1 MVSPG
6 QRIHLPPPAGAGPS
20 WGGPAA
26 GASQRGYSY
35 LAVLF
40 LVALTAAGLARL
52 GQAWSTAAQ
61 RERERELEFRGGEIA
76 AAIASYQR
84 AAGTEPA
91 PYPATLQ
98 DLLRDERGPRPR
110 HHLRR
115 LYADPLTG
123 EPDWVLVPDPMNPA
137 RFRAVHSRSEAPL
150 LRRFTPEGQP
160 LAKAS
165 DWLFDPL
172 AAAARQP
179 ATAASVPRPP
189 LPLPAPSPSPPAPP
203 PPAATPV
210 QPLPTPGQTSD
221 R

>member
-1 MVSPG
+1 MPTGS
-6 QRIHLPPPAGAGPS
+6 PPARARPPG
-20 WGGPAA
+20 GGP
-26 GASQRGYSY
+26 QRGFSY

-98 DLLRDERGPRPR
+98 DLLIDERGPRPR

-115 LYADPLTG
+115 LYADPMTG
-123 EPDWVLVPDPMNPA
+123 QPDWVLVPDPMNPA
-137 RFRAVHSRSEAPL
+137 RFRAVHSRSDAAL
-150 LRRFTPEGQP
+150 LRRFTPQGQP

-172 AAAARQP
+172 AAATSQP
-179 ATAASVPRPP
+179 ATAASAPRAQ
-189 LPLPAPSPSPPAPP
+189 LPAPSPPPQPQPP
-203 PPAATPV
+203 VATPV

>member
-1 MVSPG
+1 MPTG
-6 QRIHLPPPAGAGPS
+6 EGAPN
-20 WGGPAA
+20 
-26 GASQRGYSY
+26 QRGFSY

-91 PYPATLQ
+91 PYPASLQ
-98 DLLRDERGPRPR
+98 DLLRDDRGPQVR

-123 EPDWVLVPDPMNPA
+123 QPDWVLVPDPMNTA
-137 RFRAVHSRSEAPL
+137 RFRAVHSRSDAAL
-150 LRRFTPEGQP
+150 LRRFTPDGQP

-172 AAAARQP
+172 AAATRQP
-179 ATAASVPRPP
+179 AAAASAPRPQ
-189 LPLPAPSPSPPAPP
+189 LPAPSPLLPAPPHPPAP
-203 PPAATPV
+203 TPV
-210 QPLPTPGQTSD
+210 QPLPTPGQPSD